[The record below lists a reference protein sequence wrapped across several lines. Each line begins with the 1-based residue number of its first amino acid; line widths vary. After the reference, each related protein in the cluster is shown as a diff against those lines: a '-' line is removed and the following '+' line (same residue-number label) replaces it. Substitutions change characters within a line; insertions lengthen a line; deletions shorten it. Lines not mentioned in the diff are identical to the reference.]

1 MVDFLSSFIFQENA
15 ATDLDEFY
23 LEFQTNSVKK
33 NIIYSTIENST
44 FISFYSNQNGIIKQS
59 EMTIEKNKISFSG
72 SNEAIIYKGNLI
84 PYEMIIYKLFPQVF
98 NTHYVK
104 VLFIEEKNIGYI
116 PIKTY
121 GKNILC
127 STFYFFSYLM
137 VKLFICPKYF
147 SKIPF
152 SSKTI
157 VALGKSFIYRRKK
170 YRLYSN

>member
-1 MVDFLSSFIFQENA
+1 MLEKNLKVYWKGFDVGKCRCTS
-15 ATDLDEFY
+15 DLDEFY

-84 PYEMIIYKLFPQVF
+84 PYEMIIYKLFPPVF

-127 STFYFFSYLM
+127 L
-137 VKLFICPKYF
+137 PNA
-147 SKIPF
+147 
-152 SSKTI
+152 TI
-157 VALGKSFIYRRKK
+157 VFDENGILEKYLGHMNNLTIK
-170 YRLYSN
+170 

>member
-1 MVDFLSSFIFQENA
+1 MLEKNLKVYWKGFDVGKCRCTS
-15 ATDLDEFY
+15 DLDEFY

-127 STFYFFSYLM
+127 FA
-137 VKLFICPKYF
+137 K
-147 SKIPF
+147 
-152 SSKTI
+152 
-157 VALGKSFIYRRKK
+157 
-170 YRLYSN
+170 